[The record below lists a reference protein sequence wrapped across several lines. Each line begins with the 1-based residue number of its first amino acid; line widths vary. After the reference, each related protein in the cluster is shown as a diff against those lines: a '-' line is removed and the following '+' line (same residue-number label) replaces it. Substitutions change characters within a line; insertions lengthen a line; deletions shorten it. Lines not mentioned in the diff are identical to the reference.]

1 MPMDTCNKCGTSA
14 YTLRL
19 TIGIYWR
26 DLCRTC
32 AQDIADTV
40 TAVTTTTA

>member
-19 TIGIYWR
+19 TIGI
-26 DLCRTC
+26 CRTC